1 MRIGLAEQTV
11 LAALGQAAALSETLP
26 SPPSK
31 SQPST
36 EEVFSIYLFISGAI
50 FYILVTWGHV
60 LCLVWVKI

>member
-36 EEVFSIYLFISGAI
+36 EEVFSIYLFIYLFLVQFFI
-50 FYILVTWGHV
+50 FS
-60 LCLVWVKI
+60 